1 MQNFAFPI
9 ISKTDLGINT
19 PNPLQGKESQRFQKG
34 SWLLAPP
41 IFFHPPNLYPA
52 QIKQFNEN
60 EQSDMP
66 DTFTC
71 ESIPELMAVSISASL
86 QWMCKKMA

>member
-19 PNPLQGKESQRFQKG
+19 FNPLQGKESQRFQKD

-41 IFFHPPNLYPA
+41 IFFHPPRA
-52 QIKQFNEN
+52 GRF
-60 EQSDMP
+60 
-66 DTFTC
+66 
-71 ESIPELMAVSISASL
+71 VS
-86 QWMCKKMA
+86 Q